1 MVYQCEDL
9 KSLAT
14 ETETRAKDT
23 RKLFPRLEF
32 HFIAVEKN
40 MGYNRLSL
48 EEILIWVTGKMTT

>member
-1 MVYQCEDL
+1 MVYLCEDV

-14 ETETRAKDT
+14 ETRTKDA

-32 HFIAVEKN
+32 HFTAVEKN

-48 EEILIWVTGKMTT
+48 EEILIWVTGKMAK